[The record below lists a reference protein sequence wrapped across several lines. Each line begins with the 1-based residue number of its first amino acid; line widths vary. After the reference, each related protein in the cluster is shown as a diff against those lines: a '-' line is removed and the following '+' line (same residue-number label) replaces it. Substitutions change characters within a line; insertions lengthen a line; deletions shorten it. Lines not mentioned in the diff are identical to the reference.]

1 MKQTLRAVFHA
12 EVRTARRLTRTWL
25 LCGLAVLTTLVGYVY
40 FAALH
45 GEMSSFIPSAVTS
58 PRFLIGSFGGYLLW
72 FVMAATVFLGFD
84 IGNRERRAQIADVLA
99 ARPITNLQLLAG
111 RLTGVIATL
120 TVPVVVTLA
129 IIQGVGALGQSLDW
143 PVRATIE
150 PVSLAVFLF
159 VDTFPALVLW
169 GSIVFFLAATLR
181 GRLAVALV
189 AFALLGLAMWG
200 LSHAPAWLLDYVAL
214 APDRL
219 VSDLVSSVPDAATF
233 ALRLSFLAAAAG
245 VLALAALCL
254 PRPDAL
260 SPPRYL
266 VAAMVLFGGAAVGI
280 IAALGSAHAELDR
293 RAQWLLAQESIAR
306 DTVAIRSVSGEVDI
320 DPGRALTIDVSLT
333 VAAPGSASRD
343 LVFRF
348 NPGMHVRDVL
358 IDDRQAE
365 YEHRNGLLRLLAAT
379 VPADE
384 ATVTVRATG
393 IPDPD
398 FAYLDGAIDYRTVV
412 GANPLRGLGTEA
424 SLFDRRYV
432 ALMPDVHW
440 LPGSAAPSRDFT
452 RVDLVV
458 RVPDGWLVAG
468 PGSREDLGNGR
479 FRFAP
484 RTAVTQVALLASTFE
499 RMATTVDGI
508 DLELLLSPRHTA
520 PARYFEDSA
529 TGITE
534 ALAGILDEARA
545 LGLPYPYEALS
556 MVEVPA
562 RLRGYGGGWQMQS
575 VLALPGML
583 LLRERGFPT
592 ARFHDTAVPA
602 AGFPSTKLDRLRMF
616 LKEDRSGADPVAGLA
631 RSLFLFKTGAQG
643 PGAVGIEYVC
653 QALVTRLLDDAEGYF
668 SAHIYAASPSVSKLL
683 TDAFASVLIGGSGS
697 ASGEIFAAVR
707 PPSVWERTLGTA
719 LAEINTVEPNQAV
732 SILMLKGDAVARAVV
747 DGLGR
752 EASAR
757 LVAELRMRY
766 RGTSFS
772 AADFERVAVEVGAD
786 LPGFLGNWL
795 HDASLPGFLASAV
808 TSERLADGDDGE
820 PRYQLRVHVFNG
832 EDTPGLL
839 RLRYRSADGDAPVA
853 ESDPVRVP
861 GRLAM
866 EIGLVTRAPL
876 RELWVAP
883 YLSLNRQ
890 EFPLRVP
897 EPDAVD
903 AADAAP
909 LVGARPSEWRPVV
922 GPGIV
927 VDDLDPGFS
936 VPTPEDSSATVGNY
950 DIDEGLPVYQR
961 LDPVLESHWSRQEL
975 PTSWGRYR
983 HTVVRVTGGDG
994 HRAATF
1000 SAILPEAGR
1009 WRLDYHL
1016 PDLAARYSARTRSP
1030 FQLTANVEFG
1040 EGVNRGTQLGN
1051 YDMNLVSG
1059 DTRQAV
1065 EFDASAAEPGWAT
1078 LGRFDLDAGEVNLVV
1093 TNRTDGRT
1101 VVADAVRWVPEG

>member
-1 MKQTLRAVFHA
+1 MKQTLRAVFRA

-25 LCGLAVLTTLVGYVY
+25 LSGLAVLTTLVGYVY

-45 GEMSSFIPSAVTS
+45 GDLSSFIPSAVTS

-84 IGNRERRAQIADVLA
+84 IGGRERRAQIADVLA

-111 RLTGVIATL
+111 RLAGVIATL
-120 TVPVVVTLA
+120 TVPVAVTLA
-129 IIQGVGALGQSLDW
+129 VIQGVGALGQSLDW

-150 PVSLAVFLF
+150 PVSLVVFLF
-159 VDTFPALVLW
+159 VDTFPTLVLW
-169 GSIVFFLAATLR
+169 GSIVFLLAATLR

-189 AFALLGLAMWG
+189 AFAMLGLAMWG

-233 ALRLSFLAAAAG
+233 ALRLSFLVAAAG
-245 VLALAALCL
+245 ILTLAALCL

-260 SPPRYL
+260 SSTRYL
-266 VAAMVLFGGAAVGI
+266 VAATVLLGGAAVGTV
-280 IAALGSAHAELDR
+280 AALGSAHAELEK
-293 RAQWLLAQESIAR
+293 RAQWLLAQESIASG
-306 DTVAIRSVSGEVDI
+306 TVAIRSVSGEVDI
-320 DPGRALTIDVSLT
+320 DPGRALTIDVAMT
-333 VAAPGSASRD
+333 VAAPSSASRD

-358 IDDRQAE
+358 IDGRQAE
-365 YEHRNGLLRLLAAT
+365 YEHRDGLLRLMVGT

-458 RVPDGWLVAG
+458 RVPEGWLVAG

-499 RMATTVDGI
+499 RLATTVDGI

-562 RLRGYGGGWQMQS
+562 RLRGYGGGWQMPS

-592 ARFHDTAVPA
+592 ARFHDTGVRAD
-602 AGFPSTKLDRLRMF
+602 FPSTKLDRLRMF
-616 LKEDRSGADPVAGLA
+616 LKEDRSGADPVAGFA
-631 RSLFLFKTGAQG
+631 RSLFLFQTGALG

-719 LAEINTVEPNQAV
+719 LADVNTVEPNQAV
-732 SILMLKGDAVARAVV
+732 GILTLKGDAVARAVV

-757 LVAELRMRY
+757 LVAELRKRY

-772 AADFERVAVEVGAD
+772 AADFERVALEAGAD
-786 LPGFLGNWL
+786 LPGLLGNWL

-808 TSERLADGDDGE
+808 TSERLADDDDGA

-839 RLRYRSADGDAPVA
+839 RLRYRTADGDVPVA

-866 EIGLVTRAPL
+866 EIGLVTRAPV

-883 YLSLNRQ
+883 YLSLNRH

-909 LVGARPSEWRPVV
+909 LVGARPSEWRPLV

-994 HRAATF
+994 DRAATF
-1000 SAILPEAGR
+1000 LAILPEAGR

-1016 PDLAARYSARTRSP
+1016 PDLAARYTARARSP

-1040 EGVNRGTQLGN
+1040 EGVDRGTQLGN

-1065 EFDASAAEPGWAT
+1065 EFDASAAEPGWTT
-1078 LGRFDLDAGEVNLVV
+1078 LGRFDLDAGEVSLVV